1 MLYASSMWVSG
12 IMEGLMWREV
22 DSQGFLVNAFAD
34 TVIAKYPML
43 VVRTLGG
50 VFYLAGGIIMA
61 WNLWATV
68 ARQPRIAPARVAV
81 PAE

>member
-1 MLYASSMWVSG
+1 MWVSG

-22 DSQGFLVNAFAD
+22 DDQGFLVNAFAD
-34 TVIAKYPML
+34 TVQAKYAMN
-43 VVRTLGG
+43 VVRFLGG
-50 VFYLAGGIIMA
+50 ALYLSGGIIMA

-68 ARQPRIAPARVAV
+68 TRQDRVHPTTAAV